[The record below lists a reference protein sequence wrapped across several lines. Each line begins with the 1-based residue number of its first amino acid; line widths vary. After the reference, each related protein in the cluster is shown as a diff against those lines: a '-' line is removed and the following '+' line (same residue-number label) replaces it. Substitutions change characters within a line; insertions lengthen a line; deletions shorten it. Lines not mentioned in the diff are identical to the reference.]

1 GKIEEGKLVIW
12 INGDKGYN
20 GLAEVGKKFEKDTG
34 IKVTVEHPD
43 KLEEKFPQ
51 VAATGDGPDI
61 IFWAHDRFG
70 GYAQSGLLAEITPA
84 AAFQDKLYPFT
95 WDAVRYN
102 GKLIAYPIAVE
113 ALSLI
118 YNKDLLP
125 NPPKTWEEIP
135 ALDKE
140 LKAKGKSALM
150 FNLQEPYFTWPLI
163 AADGGYAFKYAAGK
177 YDIKDVG
184 VDNAGAK
191 AGLTFL
197 VDLIKNKHMN
207 ADTDY
212 SIAEAA
218 FNKGETA
225 MTINGPWAWS
235 NIDTSAVNYGV
246 TVLPTFK
253 GQPSKPFVGVLSA
266 GINAASPNKE
276 LAKEFLENYLLTD
289 EGLEAVNKDKPLGA
303 VALKSYEEELAKD
316 PRIAATME
324 NAQKG
329 EIMPNI
335 PQMSAFWYAVR
346 TAVINAASG
355 RQTVDA
361 ALAAAQTNAAAEFID
376 NVCELA
382 ARLLFSTVEWA
393 RHAPF
398 FPELPVADQVALLR
412 LSWSELFVLNAA
424 QAALPLHTAPLLAA
438 AGLHAAPMAA
448 ERAVAFMD
456 QVRAFQE
463 QVDKLGR
470 LQVDSA
476 EYGCL
481 KAIALFTPDACGLS
495 DPAHVESL
503 QEKAQVALTEYVRAQ
518 YPSQPQRFG
527 RLLLRLPALRAVPA
541 SLISQLFFMRLVGK
555 TPIETLIRDML
566 LSG

>member
-1 GKIEEGKLVIW
+1 MKIKTGARILALSALTTMMFSASALAKIEEGKLVIW

-70 GYAQSGLLAEITPA
+70 GYAQSGLLAEITPDK
-84 AAFQDKLYPFT
+84 AFQDKLYPFT

-163 AADGGYAFKYAAGK
+163 AADGGYAFKYENGK

-197 VDLIKNKHMN
+197 VDLIKKQTHECRH
-207 ADTDY
+207 DY

-235 NIDTSAVNYGV
+235 NIDTSKVNYGV

-303 VALKSYEEELAKD
+303 VALKSYQDELAKD
-316 PRIAATME
+316 PRIAATMD

-361 ALAAAQTNAAAEFID
+361 ALKDAQTRI
-376 NVCELA
+376 
-382 ARLLFSTVEWA
+382 T
-393 RHAPF
+393 
-398 FPELPVADQVALLR
+398 
-412 LSWSELFVLNAA
+412 
-424 QAALPLHTAPLLAA
+424 
-438 AGLHAAPMAA
+438 
-448 ERAVAFMD
+448 
-456 QVRAFQE
+456 
-463 QVDKLGR
+463 K
-470 LQVDSA
+470 
-476 EYGCL
+476 
-481 KAIALFTPDACGLS
+481 
-495 DPAHVESL
+495 
-503 QEKAQVALTEYVRAQ
+503 
-518 YPSQPQRFG
+518 
-527 RLLLRLPALRAVPA
+527 
-541 SLISQLFFMRLVGK
+541 
-555 TPIETLIRDML
+555 
-566 LSG
+566 